1 MFIVPH
7 SLLLPFVPTIR
18 RVEGLMDGWMDGWM
32 DGLASN
38 DDDDDDDDDNGSIRW
53 SCMRERRCEG
63 YEI

>member
-18 RVEGLMDGWMDGWM
+18 RVEAMMDGWM

-38 DDDDDDDDDNGSIRW
+38 DDDDDDDDDDDNGSIRW

-63 YEI
+63 YECH